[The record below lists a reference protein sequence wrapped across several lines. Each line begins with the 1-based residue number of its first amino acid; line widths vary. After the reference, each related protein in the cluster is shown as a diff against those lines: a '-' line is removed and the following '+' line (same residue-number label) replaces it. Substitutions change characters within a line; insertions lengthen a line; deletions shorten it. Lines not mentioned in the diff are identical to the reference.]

1 MAIEIEK
8 KFLVLNN
15 SFKKLSYSR
24 IDIIQGYIFS
34 SKNKVLRIRL
44 TPETSKIAIKS
55 GNNITREEY
64 EYEVPYKDS
73 KQLLLLCDGYK
84 IEKKRYLV
92 KFKGFIWEVDVFL
105 KENKG
110 LVVAEIELNDEN
122 QDFIKPN
129 WIGSEISLDKKY
141 YNHYLSKN
149 PYSLW

>member
-15 SFKKLSYSR
+15 SFKKLSYSS

-73 KQLLLLCDGYK
+73 KQLLL
-84 IEKKRYLV
+84 
-92 KFKGFIWEVDVFL
+92 GFIKSIVT
-105 KENKG
+105 
-110 LVVAEIELNDEN
+110 
-122 QDFIKPN
+122 
-129 WIGSEISLDKKY
+129 
-141 YNHYLSKN
+141 
-149 PYSLW
+149 